1 MSKEEVLNND
11 YVENEVIQ
19 PKNTKKIKI
28 AIALV
33 ASLTIIAS
41 AILLVGYFKFN
52 WFKSEIYNIDAKI
65 SRNAYQANYFSE
77 TKTINTRIGFTSGI
91 TQDNEQKIY
100 TNFMVMQKD
109 RKELKNN
116 DFLNTATLVIL
127 DTKLE
132 NKNELKEINSFNI
145 YNEENIKEFES
156 NPDGAKYP
164 MAVFSF
170 YENGTIV
177 DILLPNNM
185 DNYNAQTI
193 IELIE
198 SVVPKLTRNRT
209 EDISNGLEIN
219 TLKRNKK
226 KVFVESISP
235 REIPDFKGSRFVKS
249 IEREIDNEQLT
260 KIKTQANLELKTE
273 LKENENSFG
282 LKDFKYE
289 TKSEIVSTGLKEEKG
304 TAELINKFIEHYTLI
319 KSQDLLEY
327 LAKNKKDQIIG
338 RYEITEEQIKS
349 DNNLRNL
356 ISFDNF
362 NGDATI
368 LVTTFNVLDCDI
380 KIQIRYG
387 AKNGEAFGEI
397 IFTANQGK
405 VSFGS
410 NGITASTTIKTWS
423 GEVPVFTF
431 DFPPMPII
439 GLSLIAGGSVKIQ
452 GSISSEKEQL
462 ELSITGSLYAKVE
475 IKAGWDKVA
484 SVAAGAKGT
493 IISSSIKGAINLSG
507 DLSTSGSLSAGDIT
521 IYVNGKTLGLEVFS
535 YEWKVFDGWSKKF

>member
-170 YENGTIV
+170 YENGTIA

-273 LKENENSFG
+273 LEENENSFG

-338 RYEITEEQIKS
+338 RYEITEEQLKS

-368 LVTTFNVLDCDI
+368 LVTTFNVLNCDI

-410 NGITASTTIKTWS
+410 NGITASTTIKTWK

-521 IYVNGKTLGLEVFS
+521 IYVNGKTLGLEIFS

>member
-170 YENGTIV
+170 YENGTIA

-273 LKENENSFG
+273 LGENENSFG

-368 LVTTFNVLDCDI
+368 LVTTFNVLNCDI

>member
-170 YENGTIV
+170 YENGTIA

>member
-41 AILLVGYFKFN
+41 VTLLIGYFKFN

-145 YNEENIKEFES
+145 YNEENIKELES
-156 NPDGAKYP
+156 NPDGGKYP

-170 YENGTIV
+170 YENGTIA

-273 LKENENSFG
+273 LEENENSFG

-338 RYEITEEQIKS
+338 RYEITEEQLKS

-368 LVTTFNVLDCDI
+368 LVTTFNVLNCDI

-410 NGITASTTIKTWS
+410 NGITASTTIKTWK

-521 IYVNGKTLGLEVFS
+521 IYVNGKTLGLEIFS

>member
-170 YENGTIV
+170 YENGTIA

-273 LKENENSFG
+273 LEENENSFG

-338 RYEITEEQIKS
+338 RYEITEEQLKS

>member
-170 YENGTIV
+170 YENGTIA

-193 IELIE
+193 IELME

-209 EDISNGLEIN
+209 EDIGNGLEIN

-273 LKENENSFG
+273 LEENENSFG

-338 RYEITEEQIKS
+338 RYEITEEQLKS

-368 LVTTFNVLDCDI
+368 LVTTFNVLNCDI

-410 NGITASTTIKTWS
+410 NGITASTTIKTWK

-493 IISSSIKGAINLSG
+493 IISSSFKGAINLSG

>member
-170 YENGTIV
+170 YENGTIA

-198 SVVPKLTRNRT
+198 SVVPRLTRNRT

-273 LKENENSFG
+273 LEENENSFG

-338 RYEITEEQIKS
+338 RYEITEEQLKS

-368 LVTTFNVLDCDI
+368 LVTTFNVLNCDI

-410 NGITASTTIKTWS
+410 NGITASTTIKTWK

>member
-170 YENGTIV
+170 YENGTIA

-260 KIKTQANLELKTE
+260 KIKIQANLELKTE
-273 LKENENSFG
+273 LEKNENSFG

-289 TKSEIVSTGLKEEKG
+289 TKSEIVSTGLKEEKE

-338 RYEITEEQIKS
+338 RYEITEEQLKS

-368 LVTTFNVLDCDI
+368 LVTTFNVLNCDI

-410 NGITASTTIKTWS
+410 NGITASTTIKTWK

>member
-145 YNEENIKEFES
+145 YHEENIKEFES

-170 YENGTIV
+170 YENGTIA

-273 LKENENSFG
+273 LEENENSFG

-368 LVTTFNVLDCDI
+368 LVTTFNVLNCDI

-410 NGITASTTIKTWS
+410 NGITASTTIKTWK

-493 IISSSIKGAINLSG
+493 IISSSFKGAINLSG

>member
-52 WFKSEIYNIDAKI
+52 WFKNEIYNIDAKI

-170 YENGTIV
+170 YENGTIA

-273 LKENENSFG
+273 LGENENSFG

-338 RYEITEEQIKS
+338 RYEITEEQLKS

-368 LVTTFNVLDCDI
+368 LVTTFNVLNCDI

-410 NGITASTTIKTWS
+410 NGITASTTIKTWN

-493 IISSSIKGAINLSG
+493 IISSSFKGAINLSG

>member
-170 YENGTIV
+170 YENGTIA

-273 LKENENSFG
+273 LEENENSFG

-362 NGDATI
+362 NGDVTI
-368 LVTTFNVLDCDI
+368 LVTTFNVLNCDI

-410 NGITASTTIKTWS
+410 NGITASTTIKTWK

>member
-41 AILLVGYFKFN
+41 VTLLVGYFKFN

-170 YENGTIV
+170 YENGTIA

-198 SVVPKLTRNRT
+198 SVVPKLARNRT

-273 LKENENSFG
+273 LEENENSFG

-319 KSQDLLEY
+319 KSQDLFEY

-338 RYEITEEQIKS
+338 RYEITEEQLKS

-368 LVTTFNVLDCDI
+368 LVTTFNVLNCDI

-410 NGITASTTIKTWS
+410 NGITASTTIKTWK

>member
-170 YENGTIV
+170 YENGTIA

-198 SVVPKLTRNRT
+198 SVVPKLARNRT

-273 LKENENSFG
+273 LEENENSFG

-368 LVTTFNVLDCDI
+368 LVTTFNVLNCDI

-410 NGITASTTIKTWS
+410 NGITASTTIKTWK

-493 IISSSIKGAINLSG
+493 IISSSFKGAINLSG

>member
-170 YENGTIV
+170 YENGTIA

-198 SVVPKLTRNRT
+198 SVIPRLTRNRT

-273 LKENENSFG
+273 LEENENSFG

-338 RYEITEEQIKS
+338 RYEITEEQLKS

-362 NGDATI
+362 NGDVTI
-368 LVTTFNVLDCDI
+368 LVTTFNVLNCDI

-410 NGITASTTIKTWS
+410 NGITASTTIKTWK

>member
-170 YENGTIV
+170 YENGTIA

-273 LKENENSFG
+273 LEENENSFG

-338 RYEITEEQIKS
+338 RYEITEEQLKS

-368 LVTTFNVLDCDI
+368 LVTTFNVLNCDI

-410 NGITASTTIKTWS
+410 NGITASTTIKTWK

>member
-41 AILLVGYFKFN
+41 VTLLVGYFKFN

-164 MAVFSF
+164 MALFSF
-170 YENGTIV
+170 YENGTIA

-273 LKENENSFG
+273 LEENENSFG

-338 RYEITEEQIKS
+338 RYEITEEQLKS

-362 NGDATI
+362 NGDVTI
-368 LVTTFNVLDCDI
+368 LVTTFNVLNCDI

-410 NGITASTTIKTWS
+410 NGITASTTIKTWK

-521 IYVNGKTLGLEVFS
+521 IYVNGKTLGLEIFS

>member
-28 AIALV
+28 AIALI

-170 YENGTIV
+170 YENGTIA

-273 LKENENSFG
+273 LEENENSFG

-338 RYEITEEQIKS
+338 RYEITEEQLKS

-368 LVTTFNVLDCDI
+368 LVTTFNVLNCDI

>member
-41 AILLVGYFKFN
+41 VTLLIGYFKFN
-52 WFKSEIYNIDAKI
+52 WFKSEIYNIEAKI

-170 YENGTIV
+170 YENGTIA

-273 LKENENSFG
+273 LEENENSFG

-368 LVTTFNVLDCDI
+368 LVTTFNVLNCDI

-410 NGITASTTIKTWS
+410 NGITASTTIKTWK

-493 IISSSIKGAINLSG
+493 IISSSFKGAINLSG

>member
-41 AILLVGYFKFN
+41 VTLLIGYFKFN

-170 YENGTIV
+170 YENGTIA

-273 LKENENSFG
+273 LEENENSFG

-368 LVTTFNVLDCDI
+368 LVTTFNVLNCDI

-410 NGITASTTIKTWS
+410 NGITASTTIKTWK

>member
-65 SRNAYQANYFSE
+65 SRNAFQANYFSE

-170 YENGTIV
+170 YENGTIA

-273 LKENENSFG
+273 LEENENSFG

-338 RYEITEEQIKS
+338 RYEITEEQLKS

-368 LVTTFNVLDCDI
+368 LVTTFNVLNCDI

-410 NGITASTTIKTWS
+410 NGITASTTIKTWK

>member
-170 YENGTIV
+170 YENGTIA

-226 KVFVESISP
+226 KVFVESVSP

-273 LKENENSFG
+273 LEENENSFG

-338 RYEITEEQIKS
+338 RYEITEEQLKS

-368 LVTTFNVLDCDI
+368 LVTTFNVLNCDI

-410 NGITASTTIKTWS
+410 NGITASTTIKTWK

>member
-33 ASLTIIAS
+33 ASLTIISS

-170 YENGTIV
+170 YENGTIA

-193 IELIE
+193 VELIE

-209 EDISNGLEIN
+209 EDICNGLEIN

-273 LKENENSFG
+273 LEENENSFG

>member
-65 SRNAYQANYFSE
+65 SRIAYQANYFSE

-100 TNFMVMQKD
+100 TNFMIMQKD

-170 YENGTIV
+170 YENGTIA

-273 LKENENSFG
+273 LEENENSFG

-338 RYEITEEQIKS
+338 RYEITEEQLKS

-368 LVTTFNVLDCDI
+368 LVTTFNVLNCDI

-410 NGITASTTIKTWS
+410 NGITASTTIKTWK

-493 IISSSIKGAINLSG
+493 IISSSFKGAINLSG

>member
-170 YENGTIV
+170 YENGTIA

-198 SVVPKLTRNRT
+198 SVVPKLARNRT

-273 LKENENSFG
+273 LEENENSFG

-319 KSQDLLEY
+319 KSQDLFEY

-338 RYEITEEQIKS
+338 RYEITEEQLKS

-368 LVTTFNVLDCDI
+368 LVTTFNVLNCDI

-410 NGITASTTIKTWS
+410 NGITASTTIKTWK

>member
-41 AILLVGYFKFN
+41 VILLVGYFKFN

-65 SRNAYQANYFSE
+65 SRNAFQANYFSE

-170 YENGTIV
+170 YENGTIA

-193 IELIE
+193 VELIE

-260 KIKTQANLELKTE
+260 NIKTQANLELKTE
-273 LKENENSFG
+273 LEENENSFG

-338 RYEITEEQIKS
+338 RYEITEEQLKS

-362 NGDATI
+362 KGDATI
-368 LVTTFNVLDCDI
+368 LVTTFNVLNCDI

-410 NGITASTTIKTWS
+410 NGITASTTIKTWK

-493 IISSSIKGAINLSG
+493 IISSSFKGAINLSG

>member
-170 YENGTIV
+170 YENGTIA

-273 LKENENSFG
+273 LEENENSFG

-338 RYEITEEQIKS
+338 RYEITEEQLKS

-368 LVTTFNVLDCDI
+368 LVTTFNVLNCDI

>member
-41 AILLVGYFKFN
+41 VTLLIGYFKFN

-170 YENGTIV
+170 YENGTIA

-273 LKENENSFG
+273 LEENENSFG

-338 RYEITEEQIKS
+338 RYEITEEQLKS

-368 LVTTFNVLDCDI
+368 LVTTFNVLNCDI

-410 NGITASTTIKTWS
+410 NGITASTTIKTWK

>member
-170 YENGTIV
+170 YENGTIA

-338 RYEITEEQIKS
+338 RYEITEEQLKS

-368 LVTTFNVLDCDI
+368 LVTTFNVLNCDI

>member
-52 WFKSEIYNIDAKI
+52 WFKNEIYNIDAKI
-65 SRNAYQANYFSE
+65 SRNAFQANYFSE

-170 YENGTIV
+170 YENGTIA

-273 LKENENSFG
+273 LEENENSFG

-338 RYEITEEQIKS
+338 RYEITEEQLKS

-368 LVTTFNVLDCDI
+368 LVTTFNVLNCDI

-410 NGITASTTIKTWS
+410 NGITASTTIKTWK

>member
-52 WFKSEIYNIDAKI
+52 WFKNEIYNIDAKI

-170 YENGTIV
+170 YENGTIA

-193 IELIE
+193 VELIE

-273 LKENENSFG
+273 LEENENSFG

-338 RYEITEEQIKS
+338 RYEITEEQLKS

-368 LVTTFNVLDCDI
+368 LVTTFNVLNCDI

-410 NGITASTTIKTWS
+410 NGITASTTIKTWK

>member
-65 SRNAYQANYFSE
+65 SRNAFQANYFSE

-170 YENGTIV
+170 YENGTIA

-273 LKENENSFG
+273 LEENENSFG

-368 LVTTFNVLDCDI
+368 LVTTFNVLNCDI

-410 NGITASTTIKTWS
+410 NGITASTTIKTWK

>member
-170 YENGTIV
+170 YENGTIA

-273 LKENENSFG
+273 LEENENSFG

-304 TAELINKFIEHYTLI
+304 TAELINKFIEHYILI

-338 RYEITEEQIKS
+338 RYEITEEQLKS

-368 LVTTFNVLDCDI
+368 LVTTFNVLNCDI

-410 NGITASTTIKTWS
+410 NGITASTTIKTWK

-462 ELSITGSLYAKVE
+462 ELSIAGSLYAKVE

>member
-1 MSKEEVLNND
+1 MNKEEVLNND

-170 YENGTIV
+170 YENGTIA

-198 SVVPKLTRNRT
+198 SVVPKLARNRT

-273 LKENENSFG
+273 LEENENSFG

-338 RYEITEEQIKS
+338 RYEITEEQLKS

-368 LVTTFNVLDCDI
+368 LVTTFNVLNCDI

-410 NGITASTTIKTWS
+410 NGITASTTIKTWK

>member
-41 AILLVGYFKFN
+41 AILLVGYSKFN

-170 YENGTIV
+170 YENGTIA

-198 SVVPKLTRNRT
+198 SVVPKLARNRT

-273 LKENENSFG
+273 LEENENSFG

-338 RYEITEEQIKS
+338 RYEITEEQLKS

-368 LVTTFNVLDCDI
+368 LVTTFNVLNCDI

-410 NGITASTTIKTWS
+410 NGITASTTIKTWK

-521 IYVNGKTLGLEVFS
+521 IYVNGKTLGLEIFS

>member
-52 WFKSEIYNIDAKI
+52 WFKSEIYIIDAKI

-170 YENGTIV
+170 YENGTIA

-273 LKENENSFG
+273 LEENENSFG

-368 LVTTFNVLDCDI
+368 LVTTFNVLNCDI

-410 NGITASTTIKTWS
+410 NGITASTTIKTWK

-493 IISSSIKGAINLSG
+493 IISSSFKGAINLSG

>member
-41 AILLVGYFKFN
+41 VILLVGYFKFN

-170 YENGTIV
+170 YENGTIA

-273 LKENENSFG
+273 LEENENSFG

-368 LVTTFNVLDCDI
+368 LVTTFNVLNCDI

-410 NGITASTTIKTWS
+410 NGITASTTIKTWK

-493 IISSSIKGAINLSG
+493 IISSSFKGAINLSG

>member
-65 SRNAYQANYFSE
+65 SRNAYQAIYFSE

-170 YENGTIV
+170 YENGTIA

-368 LVTTFNVLDCDI
+368 LVTTFNVLNCDI

-493 IISSSIKGAINLSG
+493 IISSSFKGAINLSG

>member
-170 YENGTIV
+170 YENGTIA

-198 SVVPKLTRNRT
+198 SVVPKLARNRT

-273 LKENENSFG
+273 LEENENSFG

-338 RYEITEEQIKS
+338 RYEITEEQLKS

-368 LVTTFNVLDCDI
+368 LVTTFNVLNCDI

-410 NGITASTTIKTWS
+410 NGITASTTIKTWK

>member
-170 YENGTIV
+170 YENGTIA

-273 LKENENSFG
+273 LEENENSFG

-368 LVTTFNVLDCDI
+368 LVTTFNVLNCDI

>member
-41 AILLVGYFKFN
+41 VILLVGYFKFN

-170 YENGTIV
+170 YENGTIA

-273 LKENENSFG
+273 LEENENSFG

-338 RYEITEEQIKS
+338 RYEITEEQLKS

-368 LVTTFNVLDCDI
+368 LVTTFNVLNCDI

-410 NGITASTTIKTWS
+410 NGITASTTIKTWK

-493 IISSSIKGAINLSG
+493 IISSSFKGAINLSG